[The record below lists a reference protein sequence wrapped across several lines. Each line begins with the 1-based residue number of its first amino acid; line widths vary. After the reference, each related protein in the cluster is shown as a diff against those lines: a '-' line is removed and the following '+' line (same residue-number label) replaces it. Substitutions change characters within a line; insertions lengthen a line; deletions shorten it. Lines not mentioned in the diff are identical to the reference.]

1 MPPLS
6 RTTDREGWRWEEVAS
21 EGGSEPVEFFFG
33 IGSRYSYLASTQIE
47 ALERETGCTVRWR
60 PLYSVDL
67 MRLRGR
73 NPFEGPAV
81 SGQYEW
87 SYRQADAAAWADYYG
102 VPFREPL
109 GLQMDPRFLA
119 RACVAA
125 GQLGA
130 LVPFCRALF
139 QAIFVDGP
147 DEIGAEE
154 CARRAETVGLSG
166 AALLERIEQPAVE
179 RELEAAVE
187 DAHAKGV
194 FGVPSFVVRGR
205 MFWGNDRLVLL
216 RHQLRKLAARG

>member
-1 MPPLS
+1 MPPLTRS
-6 RTTDREGWRWEEVAS
+6 TDRQGDHWS
-21 EGGSEPVEFFFG
+21 EYTAARGPEPVEFFFA
-33 IGSRYSYLASTQIE
+33 IGSRYSYLASTQLE
-47 ALERETGCTVRWR
+47 ALERETSCKVRWR

-67 MRLRGR
+67 MKLRGK
-73 NPFEGPAV
+73 NPFEGPPV

-87 SYRQADAAAWADYYG
+87 SYRQADAAAWAEYYG

-109 GLQMDPRFLA
+109 GLEMDPRFLA
-119 RACVAA
+119 HACVAA

-130 LVPFCRALF
+130 GVPFCRALF

-166 AALLERIEQPAVE
+166 AELLQRIEDPAVE
-179 RELEAAVE
+179 RELQATVE
-187 DAHAKGV
+187 DAHARGV

-205 MFWGNDRLVLL
+205 LFWGNDRLVLV
-216 RHQLRKLAARG
+216 RHHLQKLAAAG